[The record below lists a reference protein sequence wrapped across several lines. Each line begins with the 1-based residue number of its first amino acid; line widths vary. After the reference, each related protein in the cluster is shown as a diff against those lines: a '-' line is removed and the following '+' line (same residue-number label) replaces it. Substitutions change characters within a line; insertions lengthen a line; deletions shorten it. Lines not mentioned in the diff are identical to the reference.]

1 MASLAQK
8 FPGLVTC
15 RCMSYLQQG
24 APSAPLAPSPG
35 PGPSQTLPMEVLPS
49 THADVP
55 PAAAPDAGAAAAGL
69 AAAVPRITFLYKLV
83 LGVADRSFG
92 AHAPAR
98 GTCHDSHKEAGSRLS
113 VLPGPP

>member
-8 FPGLVTC
+8 FPGLVAC

-24 APSAPLAPSPG
+24 APAVPLAPSPG
-35 PGPSQTLPMEVLPS
+35 PGPSQTLPMEALPS

-55 PAAAPDAGAAAAGL
+55 PSAGPEAGAAAAGL

-83 LGVADRSFG
+83 PGVADRSFG

-98 GTCHDSHKEAGSRLS
+98 GALSRSHKEAGSCLS
-113 VLPGPP
+113 DFPGSP